1 LRRKGFYMTLIHTL
15 LAWDAAFFH
24 FINNSLAN
32 PVFDVLLPWC
42 REKWIW
48 APLYLFIA
56 AFSWLRFGN
65 RGWLVLLGLVAVVA
79 IADGTSS
86 QLIKKNVRRL
96 RPCNDPA
103 LTDRVRLRVASCGS
117 GYSFTSS
124 HAANHFGIAL
134 FMIGLF
140 GRSRRWL
147 PPVALLWASL
157 IALSQVYVGVHYPGD
172 VICGALVGASIGW
185 GVAWVLRRWVVD
197 NSAKSNK

>member
-1 LRRKGFYMTLIHTL
+1 MTFVQML
-15 LAWDAAFFH
+15 LDWDATLFH

-32 PVFDVLLPWC
+32 PVFDALLPWC

-48 APLYLFIA
+48 TPLYLFIA
-56 AFSWLRFGN
+56 VFSLLRFGN

-79 IADGTSS
+79 ISDGTSS

-103 LTDRVRLRVASCGS
+103 LADSLRPLIACGS

-134 FMIGLF
+134 YLSGLF
-140 GRSRRWL
+140 GGIRRWVR
-147 PPVALLWASL
+147 PAALLWAAL
-157 IALSQVYVGVHYPGD
+157 IAFSQVYVGLHYPGD
-172 VICGALVGASIGW
+172 VLGGALLGMLVGW
-185 GVAWVLRRWVVD
+185 GVAWPVRQWVG
-197 NSAKSNK
+197 